1 MFGPRLAAVRIA
13 RGLTQTELAAALGKS
28 EQTIRAWESIICHQ
42 VTLSEL
48 KQCARALRCSVRD
61 LLGLTDDPI
70 TLHPHVNDASGNND

>member
-1 MFGPRLAAVRIA
+1 VSESGTMFGPRLAAVRIA

-70 TLHPHVNDASGNND
+70 PPPPR